1 METNNELLK
10 ELLDTINQKIQSNHV
25 LIRNLNKIIQEV
37 KEENNKLIPKSNDLY
52 KQIYKSE
59 PGPVVSHPTINF
71 SATTPPVTQT
81 NMFIVDPNPLC
92 NQVYMADTAINSGAY
107 MSNYSDYERK
117 VYYTDVYGMSEKTIK
132 DYIKQFKKD
141 KYKSLKSTIMNDK
154 I

>member
-52 KQIYKSE
+52 KQIYKQD
-59 PGPVVSHPTINF
+59 PGPKISF
-71 SATTPPVTQT
+71 SAATSPATPT

-92 NQVYMADTAINSGAY
+92 NQVYMSDIATNSGAY
-107 MSNYSDYERK
+107 MNSYQNYERK
-117 VYYTDVYGMSEKTIK
+117 IYSINVDGISDRTIR
-132 DYIKQFKKD
+132 DYINKFKQD
-141 KYKSLKSTIMNDK
+141 KYQNLKSTIMNDK